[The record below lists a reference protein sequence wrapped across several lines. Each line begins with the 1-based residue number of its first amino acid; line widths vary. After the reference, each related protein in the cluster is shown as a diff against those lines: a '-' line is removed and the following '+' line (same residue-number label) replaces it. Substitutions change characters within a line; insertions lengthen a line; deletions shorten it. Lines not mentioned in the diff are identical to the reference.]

1 MLTTSKLALI
11 LRDNNDL
18 IRIYIIF
25 YEKGVLFMDNVGEIQ
40 SKMDNLNEVILNNN
54 RSFHIPDF
62 QRDFVWT
69 SEEAEEL
76 FQDLSE
82 DTNNFQTETSMLQGY
97 LLGNIVLINSQNTW
111 LVVDGQQ
118 RLTTL
123 TLIFK
128 ALYEIVK
135 KKALDENN
143 SEREFWYTKRADLD
157 KGFNRLDDAGEIVGL
172 RITHEPTLPFG
183 TYYKK
188 LIQDY
193 DNLQPSTVSD
203 ENIED
208 VYNSLYDNLQSLS
221 DNQLIRFIVYLRTKV
236 KLIVTIAP
244 SQAKAFQ
251 LFEVLNDR
259 GQSLE
264 PLDLVKNLFLKKLS
278 ELPGKDEK
286 IRDFNK
292 NWTSFLTNL
301 KLSPKRKIS
310 SSTFMK
316 HFVAANFSEN
326 IKQNNLFDFFDQT
339 GRIKSEEILPLSEK
353 LVFTSKI
360 YQDIEKN
367 PKENDFSKHQ
377 NMFILFRLL
386 RVKQFHPILMNFY
399 EAPQEIKNNVLDA
412 CVRYAAAI
420 IFSYTQTNTIEKEIP
435 SLIRSI
441 SLQTLTF
448 EEKERIIVNKI
459 NELANKQV
467 GLLKNIIPSK
477 SFANA
482 QGNVQK
488 KASDLIKFIE
498 LYFNSNTSIISIPR
512 GKKISIEHIMP
523 QTTSVS
529 YSHLGFNSPDEYKE
543 YLNHIGNLTLLFAD
557 ENTSAGNKSFTE
569 KVDTYS
575 KTSFIVTKSIVKN
588 IETSIKKGKTTIKT
602 DLINEYQPKYIRE
615 DMSNIVWG
623 KEYID
628 IRGNQIA
635 TLLADLITEKILT
648 D

>member
-1 MLTTSKLALI
+1 M
-11 LRDNNDL
+11 DNNDL

-157 KGFNRLDDAGEIVGL
+157 KGFNRLDDAGEVVGL

-193 DNLQPSTVSD
+193 DNLQPSTISD

-326 IKQNNLFDFFDQT
+326 IKQNNLFDFFDKT

-386 RVKQFHPILMNFY
+386 RVKQFHPILINFY

-448 EEKERIIVNKI
+448 EEKESIIVNKI
-459 NELANKQV
+459 NGLANKQV

-523 QTTSVS
+523 QTISIS

-575 KTSFIVTKSIVKN
+575 KTSFIVTKSIVKD

-602 DLINEYQPKYIRE
+602 DLINEYQPKYIHE
-615 DMSNIVWG
+615 EMSNIVWG

-635 TLLADLITEKILT
+635 TLLSDLITEKILT